1 MVTREKEADLILEE
15 ATAAVSLAYNL
26 VHKQKVKQII
36 EAVHNELLLVRDEII
51 TSAYSLDPMRVNRLV
66 SEIKP
71 PSGCPCIKLATTV
84 GSAALDLA
92 CSRVRYAAL
101 QIGSHSSWCINQ
113 FALDGLNKLAD
124 VLYALARDEE

>member
-1 MVTREKEADLILEE
+1 MVTREKKTGLILEE
-15 ATAAVSLAYNL
+15 ANAAVSLAYNS
-26 VHKQKVKQII
+26 VKKQKVKQII

-51 TSAYSLDPMRVNRLV
+51 TNAHGLDPLRVNRLV

-71 PSGCPCIKLATTV
+71 PAGCPCTKLATTV

-101 QIGSHSSWCINQ
+101 QVDSHPAWSINQ
-113 FALDGLNKLAD
+113 FALDSLNKLAD